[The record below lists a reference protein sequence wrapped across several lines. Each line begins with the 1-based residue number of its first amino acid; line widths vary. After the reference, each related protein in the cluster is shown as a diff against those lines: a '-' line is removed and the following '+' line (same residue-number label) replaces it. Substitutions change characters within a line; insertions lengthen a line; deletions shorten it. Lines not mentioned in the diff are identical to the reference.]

1 MLNPKLSK
9 SKKLSKNRLTVQT
22 PLHSLQYLQQQV
34 CFISPWKKMD
44 RRSEMPRSD
53 RRHAS
58 TSPKILSAS
67 CVKHQLWSVR
77 LINLNSIVTN
87 SDMVLHK
94 HVVVCLNYTISQ
106 NPRWIWK
113 SSGNMRIPILC
124 SLYEHFPYFH
134 SLNFLYVSPLLDSAH
149 ILTQFSLLCIYT

>member
-67 CVKHQLWSVR
+67 CEKHQLWSVR

-94 HVVVCLNYTISQ
+94 HVVVCLNYTIKIQ
-106 NPRWIWK
+106 DE
-113 SSGNMRIPILC
+113 
-124 SLYEHFPYFH
+124 YENHLGTWEYLFSVHYM
-134 SLNFLYVSPLLDSAH
+134 STSPTFIH
-149 ILTQFSLLCIYT
+149 WTFYMCHHC